1 MTVDVWTVTVAACL
15 AALAAGLGAL
25 PFAFVGGRV
34 GERWLAHANTAA
46 SVFMVAAAGALVWQ
60 GAGAGPW
67 RCVLGLAV
75 GIVFVWIFRRLI
87 GDRDDLVLGGLS
99 GTDALKALVIVA
111 VMTVHSMAEGV
122 GIGISY
128 GGGQRLG
135 LLITL
140 AIAAHN
146 VPEGLAISLV
156 LVPRGARVRSAA
168 WWSVF
173 SSLPQPLIA
182 PFTYLFVEWFRPIL
196 PAGLGFAAGAM
207 LWIVWSELLPDSSI
221 RLRPCRSTS
230 TSAWSASRISRSS
243 SAETSRSP
251 APTAPRRTFP
261 SSSPPSPSTELPSSR
276 ASAEAAAAAAAP
288 AAAATRSAR
297 ATDARGART
306 PRGGAG

>member
-1 MTVDVWTVTVAACL
+1 MVVNVWTVTAAAGL
-15 AALAAGLGAL
+15 AALAAGLGAI
-25 PFAFVGGRV
+25 PFAFVKGKV
-34 GERWLAHANTAA
+34 GERWLAHSNTAA

-60 GAGAGPW
+60 GARVGPW
-67 RCVLGLAV
+67 RCVLGIAV
-75 GIVFVWIFRRLI
+75 GVVFVGVVRHLI
-87 GDRDDLVLGGLS
+87 GERDDLVLGRLS

-128 GGGQRLG
+128 GGGERLG
-135 LLITL
+135 LFITL

-156 LVPRGARVRSAA
+156 LVPRGARVRSAV

-182 PFTYLFVEWFRPIL
+182 PFTYLFVEWFTPIF

-207 LWIVWSELLPDSSI
+207 LWIVWAELLPDSSI

-230 TSAWSASRISRSS
+230 TSAWSASRTSRSS
-243 SAETSRSP
+243 SAERRTLP
-251 APTAPRRTFP
+251 APTALRPTSP
-261 SSSPPSPSTELPSSR
+261 SSSPPSPSTEL
-276 ASAEAAAAAAAP
+276 
-288 AAAATRSAR
+288 
-297 ATDARGART
+297 
-306 PRGGAG
+306 

>member
-1 MTVDVWTVTVAACL
+1 MTVNVWTVTAAAGL

-34 GERWLAHANTAA
+34 GGRWLAHSNTAA
-46 SVFMVAAAGALVWQ
+46 SAFMVAAAGALVWQ
-60 GAGAGPW
+60 GAEAGPW

-87 GDRDDLVLGGLS
+87 GERDDLVLGRLS
-99 GTDALKALVIVA
+99 GSDALKALVIVA

-128 GGGQRLG
+128 GGGERLG
-135 LLITL
+135 LLITV

-182 PFTYLFVEWFRPIL
+182 PFTYLFVQWFRPIL

-230 TSAWSASRISRSS
+230 TSAWNVSRISRSS

-251 APTAPRRTFP
+251 APTAPRRTSP
-261 SSSPPSPSTELPSSR
+261 SSSPPSPSMELRRSR
-276 ASAEAAAAAAAP
+276 ASAAGVVAAADP
-288 AAAATRSAR
+288 AAAATSAR
-297 ATDARGART
+297 ASDARRART